1 VVGQRI
7 PDKLRSLA
15 PTMLMPGSDAGG
27 SSIAPPTLGIS
38 AARIVSPTADG
49 DISVAAPASVRHRSS
64 TPSPTSRVDHELRYD
79 AAVRLLL
86 AIALGCSASGGSVDS
101 PSADS
106 GSATDSA
113 SVIETSVADTA
124 TPDTDVPDTST
135 GDAIFPTED
144 TSIADVKS
152 CPDCID
158 ITVSVGDCGSV
169 TCPTEYPYP
178 VGCSITMGGTD
189 TRGCVV
195 HATGSSTVAFK
206 VGSACSGA
214 GDGLITGILRCSKTA
229 GLMLNAMSCP
239 ISKPLKYY
247 TMSLGGCP
255 G

>member
-1 VVGQRI
+1 MLSG
-7 PDKLRSLA
+7 SLE
-15 PTMLMPGSDAGG
+15 
-27 SSIAPPTLGIS
+27 
-38 AARIVSPTADG
+38 
-49 DISVAAPASVRHRSS
+49 
-64 TPSPTSRVDHELRYD
+64 ELRAVTRYD
-79 AAVRLLL
+79 WPVRILL
-86 AIALGCSASGGSVDS
+86 AALALGCSASGSAVDNTTPDS
-101 PSADS
+101 ASADS
-106 GSATDSA
+106 SATETSVTDSA
-113 SVIETSVADTA
+113 ASDSAPPDTE
-124 TPDTDVPDTST
+124 TPDTSSG

-169 TCPTEYPYP
+169 MCPVEYPYP

-214 GDGLITGILRCSKTA
+214 GDGLITGVVRCSKTP
-229 GLMLNAMSCP
+229 GVMLNAMNCP